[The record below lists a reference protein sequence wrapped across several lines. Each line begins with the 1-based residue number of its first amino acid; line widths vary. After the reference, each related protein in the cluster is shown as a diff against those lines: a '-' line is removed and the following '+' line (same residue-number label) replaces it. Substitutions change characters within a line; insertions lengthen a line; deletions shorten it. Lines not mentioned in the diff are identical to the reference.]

1 MLHGGVFITDLKVRT
16 AHIQAERSSS
26 IAAPTVI
33 THQSLVLN
41 LLPDQLVLTKG
52 VTSFSCDGINRA
64 FLHLLLDG
72 TVEHEE
78 RFPSTFLHNETGSKT
93 NTEVKV
99 HLLPGSW
106 PAQQV
111 LHRSHSPTDSA
122 FSTCAIQAQSPA
134 APAEDSQTHKLHCS
148 TGMLSLA
155 WQISLES
162 IWL

>member
-1 MLHGGVFITDLKVRT
+1 M
-16 AHIQAERSSS
+16 
-26 IAAPTVI
+26 I

-41 LLPDQLVLTKG
+41 LLPDQLVLAKG
-52 VTSFSCDGINRA
+52 VTSFSCNGINWA

-78 RFPSTFLHNETGSKT
+78 WFPSTFLHNETDSKT

-99 HLLPGSW
+99 HLLQGSW

-111 LHRSHSPTDSA
+111 LHMVHSPIDST
-122 FSTCAIQAQSPA
+122 FSTRAIQAQPSA
-134 APAEDSQTHKLHCS
+134 APGEDSQNHKLHRS
-148 TGMLSLA
+148 MGVLSLA
-155 WQISLES
+155 WQISTES